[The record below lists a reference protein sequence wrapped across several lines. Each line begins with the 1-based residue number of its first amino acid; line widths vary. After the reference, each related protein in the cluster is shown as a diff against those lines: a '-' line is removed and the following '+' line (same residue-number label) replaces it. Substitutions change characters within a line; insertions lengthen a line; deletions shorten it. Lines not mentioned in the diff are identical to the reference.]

1 MKVKQLLTRTTG
13 ALGVTAGLLFVGS
26 PLMAQVKIGD
36 NPNTINPS
44 SILELESATKGLL
57 LPRVALT
64 STSVA
69 APVTNAVAGMHVY
82 NTNENDEVQ
91 PGEYFYDGSTWVRL
105 NSNDTYNYIEGN
117 GAPTG
122 SCPAK
127 TIYTDSDEDS
137 GTFGQQWTCI
147 NGAWVV
153 YKSPTKTAFFA
164 GFTQN
169 DAGGAKRGVISRY
182 GHIVSMRETP
192 AGQGKSTIAPGG
204 IIQLLRGP
212 GIDAGYGAAIDL
224 SDAPGNPLKYRIAI
238 RPTVQGGN
246 GGLVFHTAASA
257 AAGPVARMML
267 TPSGKLGIGVNFVAA
282 DNIVHVN
289 GSLQGSEADVDA
301 AGLAQ
306 GTSALSGYRFYQEGV
321 RVVNGVNTQI
331 NRAQIIVQSGDTPNL
346 VLTKRVMPAASEPF
360 VVFRVNGTEEG
371 RIFRDANGDVRFP
384 AATSDRRLKENI
396 KSTHYSID
404 DLMKIGVV
412 EYNYITNPKKET
424 TIGFIAQDLY
434 KVFPEAVTVGGDDA
448 KANPW
453 RVDATKITPLLV
465 KAVQD
470 QQKEIAALKAQL
482 SEMNALKAEVASI
495 KAMLGNA
502 AQEKSE
508 ATISK

>member
-1 MKVKQLLTRTTG
+1 MRVKQLLTRTAG
-13 ALGVTAGLLFVGS
+13 AFGVTAGLLFVGS

-36 NPNTINPS
+36 NPNNINPS
-44 SILELESATKGLL
+44 SILELESATKALL

-64 STSVA
+64 ATDVA

-82 NTNENDEVQ
+82 NTTDNGEVQ
-91 PGEYFYDGSTWVRL
+91 PGEYFFDGSTWVRL
-105 NSNDTYNYIEGN
+105 NSNDTYNYTEGA

-127 TIYTDSDEDS
+127 TIYTDNEETSA
-137 GTFGQQWTCI
+137 TFGQQWTCI

-164 GFTQN
+164 GTTQN
-169 DAGGAKRGVISRY
+169 DAGGAKRGMISRY

-204 IIQLLRGP
+204 IIQLLRTDQIDP
-212 GIDAGYGAAIDL
+212 GFGAAIDF

-246 GGLVFHTAASA
+246 GGLVFHTSASA
-257 AAGPVARMML
+257 AAGPVSRMML
-267 TPSGKLGIGVNFVAA
+267 TPSGKLGIGVNFVSA
-282 DNIVHVN
+282 DNQVHVN
-289 GSLQGSEADVDA
+289 GSLQGSEQDVDA
-301 AGLAQ
+301 GGLAM
-306 GTSALSGYRFYQEGV
+306 GTSALSGYRLYQEGV
-321 RVVNGVNTQI
+321 RVVDGENVQI
-331 NRAQIIVQSGDTPNL
+331 NKAQIIVQSGDAPNL
-346 VLTKRVMPAASEPF
+346 VLTKRAAAVGDYF
-360 VVFRVNGTEEG
+360 AIFRVNGTEHGSIKRGGTGVTFTES
-371 RIFRDANGDVRFP
+371 
-384 AATSDRRLKENI
+384 SDRRLKENI
-396 KSTHYSID
+396 KDTHYNIQ
-404 DLMKIGVV
+404 DLMKLDVV
-412 EYNYITNPKKET
+412 DYNFIDDASKTR

-434 KVFPEAVTVGGDDA
+434 KVFPEAVSVGGKDA
-448 KANPW
+448 KLQPW
-453 RVDATKITPLLV
+453 SVSYSKLTPLLV

-495 KAMLGNA
+495 KAMLDNA
-502 AQEKSE
+502 AQQKSE

>member
-64 STSVA
+64 SLNAA

-82 NTNENDEVQ
+82 NTTENDELQ
-91 PGEYFYDGSTWVRL
+91 AGEYYFDGTAWIRL
-105 NSNDTYNYIEGN
+105 TSNDNFNYLEGS

-127 TIYTDSDEDS
+127 TIYTDTLETS
-137 GTFGQQWTCI
+137 GTFGQQWNCI
-147 NGAWVV
+147 SGAWVV

-164 GFTQN
+164 GLTNN
-169 DAGGAKRGVISRY
+169 DAGGAKRGAISRY
-182 GHIVSMRETP
+182 GHIIVRRETP
-192 AGQGKSTIAPGG
+192 ANQGKSTIAPGG
-204 IIQLLRGP
+204 IIQLYRGA
-212 GIDAGYGAAIDL
+212 GIDEGYGGAIDL
-224 SDAPGNPLKYRIAI
+224 TNLAGNPLQYRIAV
-238 RPTVQGGN
+238 RPTLQGGN
-246 GGLVFHTAASA
+246 GALAFHTTAS
-257 AAGPVARMML
+257 GGSTPIPRMIL
-267 TPSGKLGIGVNFVAA
+267 TPAGRVGIGVTEVGAAA
-282 DNIVHVN
+282 DLHVN
-289 GSLQGSEADVDA
+289 GTIQGSAQGTDA
-301 AGLAQ
+301 AGNLITD
-306 GTSALSGYRFYQEGV
+306 GTSPASGYRLIYENGSNRALLAIQSGP
-321 RVVNGVNTQI
+321 GVNL
-331 NRAQIIVQSGDTPNL
+331 A
-346 VLTKRVMPAASEPF
+346 LTKRVANFGDPF
-360 VVFRVNGTEEG
+360 AVFRVNGVEMGSITRESG
-371 RIFRDANGDVRFP
+371 GVGFNVS
-384 AATSDRRLKENI
+384 SDRRLKENI
-396 KSTHYSID
+396 KSTRYSID
-404 DLMKIGVV
+404 DVMKMGVMD
-412 EYNYITNPKKET
+412 YNYKNDATKTVT
-424 TIGFIAQDLY
+424 TGFIAQDLF
-434 KVFPEAVTVGGDDA
+434 KVFPEAVKKGGEDE
-448 KANPW
+448 KTNPW
-453 RVDATKITPLLV
+453 AVDYAKLTPILV